1 VGQKREGIKMKQKY
15 SEELNV
21 INDRLK
27 VMAKRLEIIGAERKE
42 LSALAKAIEGLN
54 EVEALQPKRERG

>member
-1 VGQKREGIKMKQKY
+1 MKQKY

-21 INDRLK
+21 INERLK

-54 EVEALQPKRERG
+54 EVEALQPKRQKGVSK